1 MRGLNIDHTP
11 TPVKKVATS
20 SSVKAAMSPP
30 FVDATV
36 STKPLHFFKSAMSSP
51 METFNN
57 TGSRGAATVSTSSS
71 FNSVQTIKYE
81 ADMREEMLKQE
92 ARLKIVA
99 MQQDAQVQL
108 TYVKTEEAKQI
119 AQRDLF
125 RQQSLLNDEK
135 EGIL

>member
-20 SSVKAAMSPP
+20 SSVKAAIFPP

-36 STKPLHFFKSAMSSP
+36 STKPLHFKSAMSSP
-51 METFNN
+51 METFNI

-71 FNSVQTIKYE
+71 FNSVQTIKHE
-81 ADMREEMLKQE
+81 ADVREEMLKQE

-99 MQQDAQVQL
+99 MQQEAQVQL
-108 TYVKTEEAKQI
+108 TYVKTEEAKQR
-119 AQRDLF
+119 AQQDLF
-125 RQQSLLNDEK
+125 RQQSLANDEK